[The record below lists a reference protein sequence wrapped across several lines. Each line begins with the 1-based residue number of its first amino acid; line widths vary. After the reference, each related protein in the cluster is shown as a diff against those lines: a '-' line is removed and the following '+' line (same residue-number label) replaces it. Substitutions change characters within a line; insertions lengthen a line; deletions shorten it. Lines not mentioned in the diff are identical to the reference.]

1 MKLPLI
7 SVIIPTLNE
16 GKYIGS
22 TLKSLINQ
30 DYKGKYEIIVADGM
44 SKDNTVK
51 IAKKFADKVIAV
63 KQKGVASGRNEG
75 AKIAKGEIF
84 LFLDADTILLF
95 NGLTE
100 ISKPFRTRKV
110 VGATCPILP
119 LSPEAKD
126 FALYWSFNQFM
137 RKSMETKKPQIPG
150 ICCAYRKKAFEK
162 VGGFNE
168 YLDTLED
175 FELSERISKE
185 GKIMYIQ
192 NTLALT
198 SNRRI
203 RKWGRIKSIR
213 KYLRLYFNYIL
224 RKKTFNRNEY
234 KPIR

>member
-1 MKLPLI
+1 MKLPSI
-7 SVIIPTLNE
+7 SVIIPALNE
-16 GKYIGS
+16 EKYIES

-30 DYKGKYEIIVADGM
+30 DYKGEYEIIIADGS
-44 SKDNTVK
+44 SKDKTVR
-51 IAKKFADKVIAV
+51 IAKKFADKVISV
-63 KQKGVASGRNEG
+63 KQKGVSAGRNEG
-75 AKIAKGEIF
+75 AKFAKGEIL

-100 ISKPFRTRKV
+100 FSKCFRTKKV
-110 VGATCPILP
+110 VGVTCPILP
-119 LSPEAKD
+119 VSPEAKD
-126 FALYWSFNQFM
+126 FAIYWSFNQFM
-137 RKSMETKKPQIPG
+137 KRSLKTKKPQVSG

>member
-1 MKLPLI
+1 MI
-7 SVIIPTLNE
+7 SIIVPALNEEKYIKPTL
-16 GKYIGS
+16 KA
-22 TLKSLINQ
+22 LKNQ

-44 SKDNTVK
+44 SKDNTVR
-51 IAKKFADKVIAV
+51 IAKKFADKVITV
-63 KQKGVASGRNEG
+63 KQKGVAAGRNEG
-75 AKIAKGEIF
+75 AKIAKGEIL

-100 ISKPFRTRKV
+100 ISRPFRSKKV
-110 VGATCPILP
+110 IGVACSILA

-150 ICCAYRKKAFEK
+150 ICCAYRKKTFEK

-168 YLDTLED
+168 YLNTLED

-185 GKIMYIQ
+185 GKIVFIP

-203 RKWGRIKSIR
+203 RKWGRMKSIR
-213 KYLRLYFNYIL
+213 KYLKLYFNYIL

-234 KPIR
+234 RPIR